1 MKKRIAVVLLSASVA
16 ACGAKKADTTP
27 KSVEHKGDAAGGAA
41 YGGAAY
47 GRGSGQAPTRPADPC
62 AGTKPD
68 H

>member
-1 MKKRIAVVLLSASVA
+1 MNKLIAVVLLSVSVA

-27 KSVEHKGDAAGGAA
+27 TSAEHKGDAAGGAA

-47 GRGSGQAPTRPADPC
+47 GKGSAQTAQPANPC
-62 AGTKPD
+62 APATPA

>member
-1 MKKRIAVVLLSASVA
+1 MKKLIAVVLLSASVA
-16 ACGAKKADTTP
+16 ACGAKKANTTP

-47 GRGSGQAPTRPADPC
+47 GEATAKPANPC
-62 AGTKPD
+62 APAAPAPALG

>member
-1 MKKRIAVVLLSASVA
+1 MKKLFAVVLLSASVA

-27 KSVEHKGDAAGGAA
+27 TSPEHKGDAAGGAA

-47 GRGSGQAPTRPADPC
+47 GHGTHKPANPC
-62 AGTKPD
+62 APATPG

>member
-1 MKKRIAVVLLSASVA
+1 MTKLIAAVLLSVSVA

-27 KSVEHKGDAAGGAA
+27 TSAEHKGDAAGGAA

-47 GRGSGQAPTRPADPC
+47 GKGSAHAPAQPANPC
-62 AGTKPD
+62 APATPA